1 MLHLHPRGQARYPE
15 GGRRREDETPAGGVR
30 VRANTTRRQA
40 PGRRAPR
47 ELATRGCRPVPP
59 LVWLRSPRFFT
70 PYRPTRTRQDLPC
83 TSAGDPAPRVSS
95 SRRQIRGER
104 RAVCPQDVPG
114 PPLAANGRHHQQPVN
129 LKLARAPD
137 PRATH
142 RNTLVMRR
150 SEHGR
155 DCSQH
160 CCQVTSQ
167 RLTRGDRSGMSAQ
180 RAASDGRSW
189 TMRPLLRIRGSC
201 PQRAR

>member
-1 MLHLHPRGQARYPE
+1 MPPAGPQAQGWTGKSQDHCLFLAEVRVHPRAIGQDRPSRLGPAGEGRSDSGVLHLHPRGQARYPE

-129 LKLARAPD
+129 LKLARASEP
-137 PRATH
+137 PSNAREHA
-142 RNTLVMRR
+142 RN
-150 SEHGR
+150 
-155 DCSQH
+155 
-160 CCQVTSQ
+160 
-167 RLTRGDRSGMSAQ
+167 A
-180 RAASDGRSW
+180 
-189 TMRPLLRIRGSC
+189 
-201 PQRAR
+201 